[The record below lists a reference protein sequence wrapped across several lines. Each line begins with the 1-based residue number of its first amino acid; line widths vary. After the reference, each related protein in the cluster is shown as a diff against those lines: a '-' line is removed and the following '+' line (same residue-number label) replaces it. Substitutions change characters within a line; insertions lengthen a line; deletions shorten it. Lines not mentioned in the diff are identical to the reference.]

1 MISTTAGGCNYAEA
15 LIDKPVYTVGSGPA
29 MAPIAGLTFSR
40 IEQLG
45 DNVIVCDTGGT
56 TFDVGL
62 VRDGNLTYTRD
73 TWLGPHFIGD
83 LLAIS
88 AVDVRSIG
96 AGGGSIAWIDEGGL
110 MRVGPQSAGA
120 DPGPACYGRGGKLP
134 TVSDA
139 AVVLGYFDPDYFL
152 GGRMKLDVEAAR
164 RAVKDVAERVGATLE
179 ETAYR
184 ILTLAGDFM
193 MRAIG
198 DITINEGF
206 NPRESTIVAGGGA
219 AGLNIMMIAKELGCD
234 RVVLPKVAAALSASG
249 MQYANIVAEEAAT
262 LVTIS
267 SRFDFDKVNGL
278 LAELTRR
285 LETFRRGLG
294 ERG

>member
-1 MISTTAGGCNYAEA
+1 
-15 LIDKPVYTVGSGPA
+15 
-29 MAPIAGLTFSR
+29 
-40 IEQLG
+40 
-45 DNVIVCDTGGT
+45 
-56 TFDVGL
+56 
-62 VRDGNLTYTRD
+62 
-73 TWLGPHFIGD
+73 
-83 LLAIS
+83 
-88 AVDVRSIG
+88 
-96 AGGGSIAWIDEGGL
+96 

-267 SRFDFDKVNGL
+267 SRFDF
-278 LAELTRR
+278 
-285 LETFRRGLG
+285 
-294 ERG
+294 